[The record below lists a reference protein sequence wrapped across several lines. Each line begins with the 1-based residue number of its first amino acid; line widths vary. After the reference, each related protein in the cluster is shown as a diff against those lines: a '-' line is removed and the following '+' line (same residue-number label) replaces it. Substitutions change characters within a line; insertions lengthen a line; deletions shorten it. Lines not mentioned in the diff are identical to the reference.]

1 LSNIAE
7 NLPVCSSLLYM
18 YITIERNEILL

>member
-1 LSNIAE
+1 
-7 NLPVCSSLLYM
+7 M